1 MTLSAYNGTNAPTFR
16 VQFRKSGTWT
26 DSVSS
31 HLREININRGRSRSD
46 QDMPAG
52 TATIVFDNGVG
63 AGAGIYDPDYTSAS
77 TWVVS
82 GASII
87 NIDLPC
93 RIIAT
98 WASVDYTIFAGYL
111 EDVQSDPGYD
121 STVAMTFIDG
131 IAKIARTDMPARKSF
146 SYNGETISTRVD
158 RLLTSAGWTLFSR
171 NINGTH
177 AMQSTKEGMNVMAL
191 IRQCAD
197 AQAGVFYM
205 SRTGAATLLE
215 HTDKFT
221 RPTQLFLDDQRSQ
234 SYSLE
239 YDSIKTTAGALQ
251 VINNAIITR
260 GNLKQKVS
268 TITSSVTKWGKKT
281 VTKEALLKSEKSSQ
295 NLALL
300 YAKKDSNPKTSVSE
314 IGFMALGLDVL
325 YPDLLE
331 TDLMDMVTV
340 KRTTVDGRSL
350 TMSLSVEGI
359 RHQISADNWRCT
371 LSTSPMNSY
380 RITI

>member
-1 MTLSAYNGTNAPTFR
+1 MTLAAYDGTNAPTFR
-16 VQFRKSGTWT
+16 VQFYKSGTWT
-26 DSVSS
+26 DSISA
-31 HLREININRGRSRSD
+31 HLRTIDINRGRIRAD
-46 QDMPAG
+46 QEMPAS

-63 AGAGIYDPDYTSAS
+63 AGAGIYDPDYTTAS

-93 RIIAT
+93 KIIAT
-98 WASVDYTIFAGYL
+98 WASVDYTLFAGHL
-111 EDVQSDPGYD
+111 EDVQSDAGFD
-121 STVAMTFIDG
+121 SVVTMTFIDAIAT
-131 IAKIARTDMPARKSF
+131 IAKVDMPALG
-146 SYNGETISTRVD
+146 SYGHNGETTSARVG
-158 RLLTSAGWTLFSR
+158 RLLTSAKWTLFGR
-171 NINGTH
+171 NLNGTL
-177 AMQSTKEGMNVMAL
+177 AMQSTKEGLNVMAL

-221 RPTQLFLDDQRSQ
+221 RPTQLFFDDQRSQ
-234 SYSLE
+234 TYSLE

-260 GNLKQKVS
+260 GNYKQKVAA
-268 TITSSVTKWGKKT
+268 ITSSVTKWGLKT
-281 VTKEALLKSEKSSQ
+281 TTKEALLQSEVRSQ

-314 IGFMALGLDVL
+314 VGFMALGLGAL
-325 YPDLLE
+325 YPDLLT
-331 TDLMDMVTV
+331 TDLMDMVTL
-340 KRTTVDGRSL
+340 KRTTVDGRAL
-350 TMSLSVEGI
+350 TMSLCIEGI
-359 RHQISADNWRCT
+359 RHQISANDWRCT
-371 LSTSPMNSY
+371 MATSPMNSY